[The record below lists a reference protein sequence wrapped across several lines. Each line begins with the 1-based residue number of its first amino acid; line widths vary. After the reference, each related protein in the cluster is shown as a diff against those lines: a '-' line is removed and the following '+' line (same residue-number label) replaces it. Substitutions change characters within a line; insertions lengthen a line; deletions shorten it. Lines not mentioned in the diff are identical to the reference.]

1 MLIQDCFVEYS
12 FKEKIILRKLSED
25 ATASI
30 EELASAAKCS
40 RTTVYKILST
50 LEEKYKIKYTVELDE
65 EKLGITERHL
75 LIIKLKE
82 KPSEEYLRGIFASD
96 NYISDA
102 YLCEGDFDLIIY
114 ATSNEPMHYIMWESK
129 LPARLA
135 ELEPKVYPS
144 EVMFT
149 HFGYF
154 PLNPEQ
160 VSVAKLNE
168 KDKLILAE
176 LLSNS
181 RQSITSM
188 AKKLNMGRTTLA
200 YRIYMLK
207 KRGIIKRFTISVGK
221 PHKPYI
227 LVFLA
232 NYTFT
237 IDTPVRSTRMMN
249 YYKTYD
255 EQLPMLNTFQLLV
268 PMSGSYRFLAVGLFE
283 DEKDAMEHAIKAHQQ
298 IFEKENASIR
308 KARVISVLKGSYPF
322 RNLDI
327 NTEYRRYNWNLLETK

>member
-12 FKEKIILRKLSED
+12 FKEKVILRKLSED

-40 RTTVYKILST
+40 RTTAYKILSA
-50 LEEKYKIKYTVELDE
+50 LEEKYRIKYTVELDGD
-65 EKLGITERHL
+65 KLGITEKHL
-75 LIIKLKE
+75 LIVKFKE
-82 KPSEEYLRGIFASD
+82 KPGEEFLRGLFASD

-114 ATSNEPMHYIMWESK
+114 ATSNEPMHYIVWESR

-135 ELEPKVYPS
+135 EFEAKVYPS
-144 EVMFT
+144 EVMLT

-160 VSVAKLNE
+160 ISMAKLNE

-176 LLSNS
+176 LLRDS

-188 AKKLNMGRTTLA
+188 AKKLNIGRTTLA

-237 IDTPVRSTRMMN
+237 KDTPVRSIRMMN
-249 YYKTYD
+249 YYKSYD
-255 EQLPMLNTFQLLV
+255 EQLPLLNTFQLLV
-268 PMSGSYRFLAVGLFE
+268 PLSGSYRFFAVGLFE
-283 DEKDAMEHAIKAHQQ
+283 DEKDAMKHAIKAHQQ

-308 KARVISVLKGSYPF
+308 KARIISVLKGSYPF
-322 RNLDI
+322 RNLDM
-327 NTEYRRYNWNLLETK
+327 NAEYRRYHWNDVETK

>member
-1 MLIQDCFVEYS
+1 MEYS

-40 RTTVYKILST
+40 RTTAYKILSA
-50 LEEKYKIKYTVELDE
+50 LEEKYKIKYTVELDGD
-65 EKLGITERHL
+65 KLGIIEKHL
-75 LIIKLKE
+75 LIVKFKE
-82 KPSEEYLRGIFASD
+82 KPSEEFLRGLFASD

-114 ATSNEPMHYIMWESK
+114 ATSNEPMHYIVWESR

-135 ELEPKVYPS
+135 EFEAKVYPS
-144 EVMFT
+144 EVMLT

-160 VSVAKLNE
+160 ISMAKLNE

-176 LLSNS
+176 LLRNS
-181 RQSITSM
+181 RQSITSI
-188 AKKLNMGRTTLA
+188 AKKLNIGRTTLA

-207 KRGIIKRFTISVGK
+207 KRGVIKRFTISVGK

-237 IDTPVRSTRMMN
+237 KDTPMRSIRMMN
-249 YYKTYD
+249 YYKSYD
-255 EQLPMLNTFQLLV
+255 EQLPLLNTFQLLV
-268 PMSGSYRFLAVGLFE
+268 PLSGSYRFFAVGLFE
-283 DEKDAMEHAIKAHQQ
+283 DEKDAMKHAIKAHQQ
-298 IFEKENASIR
+298 IF
-308 KARVISVLKGSYPF
+308 
-322 RNLDI
+322 
-327 NTEYRRYNWNLLETK
+327 